1 MGGVAGWVA
10 AARKV
15 FMRVALLALNFPKTL
30 YRPAVLFLA
39 LIVPAF
45 GPSVS
50 LAADAPAV
58 PAPLSA
64 AVDEYE
70 DDNDPIEP
78 LNRFIFEFNE
88 FFYKIVLRPATEI
101 YTLLVPPPVR
111 EAVGNVLDNLNAPVV
126 LLNDILQGEGG
137 RAWQTAQRFVVNST
151 IGIAGIMDLATEMD
165 IPGHDE
171 DFGQTLAVWGVG
183 EGFYLVLPLFG
194 PSSPRDGI
202 GKLLVDPFVDPVNR
216 IMEDED
222 GFLWTR
228 VALKA
233 VDEYGSVVDELDQI
247 KKTSIDYYAAIRSM
261 YRQKRQA
268 EISNGAE
275 ADLPP
280 ILDLSFEYRPEEADR
295 DEVGQEAS
303 KPRY

>member
-1 MGGVAGWVA
+1 MI
-10 AARKV
+10 
-15 FMRVALLALNFPKTL
+15 LNFPKNL
-30 YRPAVLFLA
+30 SRLALLFLA
-39 LIVPAF
+39 LMVLTF
-45 GPSVS
+45 GPSIS
-50 LAADAPAV
+50 LAAEAPAV
-58 PAPLSA
+58 AAPQSA
-64 AVDEYE
+64 AADENE
-70 DDNDPIEP
+70 DDDDNDPIEP

-88 FFYKIVLRPATEI
+88 FFYKLLLKPATGI
-101 YTLLVPPPVR
+101 YTHLVPPPVR
-111 EAVGNVLDNLNAPVV
+111 ESISSILDNLNAPVV
-126 LLNDILQGEGG
+126 FLNDILQGEGE
-137 RAWQTAQRFVVNST
+137 RALQTAQRFVINST
-151 IGIAGIMDLATEMD
+151 IGIGGIWDRATEMD

-216 IMEDED
+216 LTEDED
-222 GFLWTR
+222 GFFWART
-228 VALKA
+228 AFKA

-261 YRQKRQA
+261 YRQKRQT

-275 ADLPP
+275 VDLPP
-280 ILDLSFEYRPEEADR
+280 ILDLSYDYNEDEANQ
-295 DEVGQEAS
+295 DEIGQEAS